1 MNPRKQSINISN
13 EKELSVVASEVP
25 DKTAGLTTAE
35 LELTKRLEQKELE
48 LMVANM
54 KILRLQGLLKLLYE
68 TFSWR
73 LTKPLRFLGQQA
85 NRGSHNVHMLFG
97 VLKRGGGIKPFLLNA
112 LQVIEQEGF
121 IGVKRRLFNLR
132 ETLLGYL
139 LIPTPDG
146 PHVGRNDY
154 QEWIRRYDTL
164 DEERRRGIKNKID
177 EMKFQPKISI
187 VMPVYDPP
195 LHLLEE
201 AILSVR
207 KQLYPEWELCIA
219 DDASKN
225 DAVRVL
231 LGRNAEEDSRIKIV
245 YRNENG
251 HISAASNSALEL
263 ATGEYVALMDN
274 DDLLPEHALF
284 WVAQAIIGNPDA
296 GLIYSDE
303 DKINETGERYDPY
316 FKCAFNYELFLA
328 QNMICHLAVYRR
340 DLIEAVG
347 GFRVGFEGSQDYDLA
362 LRVTEQISVS
372 RVVHVP
378 RVLYHWRAIA
388 GSTALSSDEKYYAVE
403 AGRRAVSEHLQRNG
417 LSAFVEPAPEV
428 PYMNRVRFVS
438 PGLLPLVSIIIPT
451 RDCSELLG
459 LCINSIL
466 QRTSYSTYELIIID
480 NGSVEPKTAQ
490 LFEKLPKDKITI
502 VHDNSPFNYSA
513 INNLGAKVAKGKYLC
528 LMNNDIEIITPDWL
542 EEMLSFAVNPDVG
555 CVGARLWY
563 PDGRLQHGGII
574 LGINGVAGHAY
585 KKSLRSQTGIMN
597 RAKLHQNL
605 SAVTGAC
612 LLVGRHIYEKV
623 GGLDETFVVALNDVD
638 FCLRVRE
645 AGYRNVWTPY
655 AEMFHHES
663 ASRGLDDSPEKQDRF
678 YGEFLR
684 MQKRWGNDL
693 LNDPAYS
700 PNLTLDFEDC
710 SLAWPP
716 RID

>member
-1 MNPRKQSINISN
+1 M
-13 EKELSVVASEVP
+13 VASEVP
-25 DKTAGLTTAE
+25 DKTAGLTTIE
-35 LELTKRLEQKELE
+35 QELTKRLEQKELE
-48 LMVANM
+48 LVIANM
-54 KILRLQGLLKLLYE
+54 KILRLQGLLKLLYA

-85 NRGSHNVHMLFG
+85 SRGIHNVRMLFG
-97 VLKRGGGIKPFLLNA
+97 ILILGGGIKPFLLNVI
-112 LQVIEQEGF
+112 QVIKEEGF
-121 IGVKRRLFNLR
+121 VGVKRRLFNLR

-139 LIPTPDG
+139 LIPTSDG
-146 PHVGRNDY
+146 SHVQRNDY

-164 DEERRRGIKNKID
+164 DEEQRLNIKNKI
-177 EMKFQPKISI
+177 EAMKLHPKISI

-207 KQLYPEWELCIA
+207 KQLYSEWELCIA

-225 DAVRVL
+225 DEVRIL
-231 LGRNAEEDSRIKIV
+231 LGRYASEDSRIKVV
-245 YRNENG
+245 YRKENG

-263 ATGEYVALMDN
+263 TTGEYVAFMDN

-284 WVAQAIIGNPDA
+284 WVAQAILDNPDA

-303 DKINETGERYDPY
+303 DKINGIGERYDPY
-316 FKCAFNYELFLA
+316 FKCDFNYELFLA

-372 RVVHVP
+372 RVVHIP

-388 GSTALSSDEKYYAVE
+388 GSTALSSYEKDYAAI
-403 AGRRAVSEHLQRNG
+403 AGRRAVSEHLQRKG
-417 LSAFVEPAPEV
+417 VSAVVEPATEMPA
-428 PYMNRVRFVS
+428 MNRVRFALPS
-438 PGLLPLVSIIIPT
+438 SLPLVSIIIPT
-451 RDCSELLG
+451 RDQAELLE

-466 QRTSYSTYELIIID
+466 QHTTYSAYEIVVID

-490 LFEKLPKDKITI
+490 LFARLPKDKVT
-502 VHDNSPFNYSA
+502 VVSDNSPFNYSA
-513 INNLGAKVAKGKYLC
+513 LNNHGARIARGEFLC
-528 LMNNDIEIITPDWL
+528 LMNNDIEILTPDWL
-542 EEMLSFAVNPDVG
+542 EEMLSFAMRPDVG

-563 PDGRLQHGGII
+563 PNGLLQHGGVI
-574 LGINGVAGHAY
+574 LGIGIAGHIY
-585 KKSLRSQTGIMN
+585 KRSVRGHTGHKY
-597 RAKLHQNL
+597 RAVLHQNL

-612 LLVGRHIYEKV
+612 LLVGRHVFEKV

-655 AEMFHHES
+655 AEMIHHES
-663 ASRGLDDSPEKQDRF
+663 ASRGLDDTPEKQDRF

-684 MQKRWGNDL
+684 MQKRWGNIL

-700 PNLTLDFEDC
+700 PNLTVDFEDC

-716 RID
+716 RVNKMCP